1 MAPTTSLGSSRRIR
15 YTVLIAVLLA
25 LAYKAHQRLSTTNA
39 TTRVTMPQPGWQF
52 SAQRGF
58 FTHDNDIA
66 DWKFRATTQP
76 SLGLV
81 DRPYPTDEDSNVGAT
96 RDSSS
101 CAQWERFQAYIKSLN
116 NENLENKQ
124 YKLFYIVRHG
134 QGVHNVKETEVG
146 RDEWNVYLDLMPST
160 LPNY

>member
-1 MAPTTSLGSSRRIR
+1 MTPTKSLGSPRRIP
-15 YTVLIAVLLA
+15 YTVLIAALLA
-25 LAYKAHQRLSTTNA
+25 LGYKAQQRLRTTN
-39 TTRVTMPQPGWQF
+39 TVIMPEPKWQF

-66 DWKFRATTQP
+66 DWTFRATTQP

-81 DRPYPTDEDSNVGAT
+81 DRPYPTDEESNGGTT

-101 CAQWERFQAYIKSLN
+101 RAQWSRFRTYIKSLN
-116 NENLENKQ
+116 SEDPENKQ

-146 RDEWNVYLDLMPST
+146 RDEWNVRLGST
-160 LPNY
+160 SSAMLSD

>member
-1 MAPTTSLGSSRRIR
+1 MTLTRSLEFSRRII
-15 YTVLIAVLLA
+15 YTAFVAILLA
-25 LAYKAHQRLSTTNA
+25 LGYKAQQRLRTTNI
-39 TTRVTMPQPGWQF
+39 VIMPEPKWQF

-81 DRPYPTDEDSNVGAT
+81 NRPYPTDEDPNGDAT
-96 RDSSS
+96 RDPSSR
-101 CAQWERFQAYIKSLN
+101 AQWARFQAYIKSLN
-116 NENLENKQ
+116 NESPGNKQ

-146 RDEWNVYLDLMPST
+146 RDEWNVC
-160 LPNY
+160 